1 MVTAEVSKVKIYT
14 DKPILSHSDDILG
27 RSALAENIAK
37 VVKIVVALIL
47 QKMKVL

>member
-37 VVKIVVALIL
+37 VVKNCCSGARI
-47 QKMKVL
+47 